1 MFYLHH
7 KNGKSDTI
15 LFAGFTEPVYHKVTR
30 STGRSVTKVRQTRE
44 MAYMSQNRENDLN
57 EQGDREKHVKTGRLP
72 MQLGELVIMKLD
84 IVVIELCSIY
94 LFANVLY
101 FILQM

>member
-1 MFYLHH
+1 
-7 KNGKSDTI
+7 
-15 LFAGFTEPVYHKVTR
+15 
-30 STGRSVTKVRQTRE
+30 
-44 MAYMSQNRENDLN
+44 MSQNGENDLN
-57 EQGDREKHVKTGRLP
+57 EQGDREKHVKTERLP
-72 MQLGELVIMKLD
+72 MQRGELVIMKLD

>member
-1 MFYLHH
+1 
-7 KNGKSDTI
+7 
-15 LFAGFTEPVYHKVTR
+15 
-30 STGRSVTKVRQTRE
+30 
-44 MAYMSQNRENDLN
+44 MSQNRENDLN
-57 EQGDREKHVKTGRLP
+57 EQGDREKHVKIGRLA
-72 MQLGELVIMKLD
+72 MQRGELVIMKLD